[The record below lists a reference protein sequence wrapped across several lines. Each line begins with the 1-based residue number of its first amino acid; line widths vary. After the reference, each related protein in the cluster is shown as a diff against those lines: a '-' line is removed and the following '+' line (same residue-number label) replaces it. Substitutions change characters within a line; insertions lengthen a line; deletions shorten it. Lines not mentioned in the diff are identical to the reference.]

1 MSADLAGE
9 LAQALESE
17 GRKTVEFWRGL
28 ATEQLQ
34 AQIYTDGLA
43 WKTHDLLAHFVE
55 VEGSIIKIIRRI
67 AEGGEGVPADFDINR
82 WNARH
87 TTEMSAAHE
96 DAWLVEE
103 FARRRAEN
111 VAWVRSL
118 APEQFER
125 RGRHPA
131 LGETEVKHMLKL
143 IYIHL
148 QGHQR
153 DIKRALERGVQKAG

>member
-1 MSADLAGE
+1 MSAELIAE
-9 LAQALESE
+9 LAASLDAE
-17 GRKTVEFWRGL
+17 GQRTVEFWHGL
-28 ATEQLQ
+28 TPEQLQ
-34 AQIYTDGLA
+34 TQVYTDGLA
-43 WKTHDLLAHFVE
+43 WKAHDLLAHFVE

-87 TTEMSAAHE
+87 TTEMSAKHD
-96 DAWLVEE
+96 DAWLIDE

-118 APEQFER
+118 TPEQLER

-131 LGETEVKHMLKL
+131 LGETEIKHMLKL

-148 QGHQR
+148 QGHMR
-153 DIKRALERGVQKAG
+153 DIKRALARNAEAA

>member
-1 MSADLAGE
+1 MSAELITE
-9 LAQALESE
+9 LADSLESE

-28 ATEQLQ
+28 TPAQLQ
-34 AQIYTDGLA
+34 AQIYTDGLG
-43 WKTHDLLAHFVE
+43 WKAHDLLAHFVE

-87 TTEMSAAHE
+87 TTAMSAEHD
-96 DAWLVEE
+96 DAWLIDE

-111 VAWVRSL
+111 AAWVRRL
-118 APEQFER
+118 APEQLER

-148 QGHQR
+148 QGHVR
-153 DIKRALERGVQKAG
+153 DIKRALARSAEAA

>member
-1 MSADLAGE
+1 MSAELQAE
-9 LAQALESE
+9 LAAALESE
-17 GRKTVEFWRGL
+17 GRKTAEFWRGL
-28 ATEQLQ
+28 SSAQMQ
-34 AQIYTDGLA
+34 AQVYEDGLA
-43 WKTHDLLAHFVE
+43 WKAHDLLAHFVE

-87 TTEMSAAHE
+87 TTELSAEHD
-96 DAWLVEE
+96 DAWLIDE

-111 VAWVRSL
+111 VAWVQSL
-118 APEQFER
+118 APEQLER

-153 DIKRALERGVQKAG
+153 DVKRALARDVEAA